1 VSRNAVVSLAALVAL
16 LAAAELLWA
25 GVSGYVIVVRPDCD
39 ANCASG
45 IDAGDWVGL
54 GLLLAG
60 GVVAL
65 RLALTAAL
73 RPEAPG
79 SGRRLAGGAVA
90 AVVAVSGLGFF

>member
-1 VSRNAVVSLAALVAL
+1 MSRNVLVSLAALVAV

-39 ANCASG
+39 ASCESG
-45 IDAGDWVGL
+45 IGAGDWAGV

-65 RLALTAAL
+65 RLALAAAL

-79 SGRRLAGGAVA
+79 SGRRLTAGAVA
-90 AVVAVSGLGFF
+90 AVVAASGLGFF